1 MYYEGKA
8 MSKLREFI
16 IKDVR
21 CFEGEQRANIRPITL
36 LVGENSTGKTSF
48 LGSYRVL
55 HQALSR
61 HKYFQSIMQGHLNF
75 NVEPFQMGA
84 FRDIYRSKRGKS
96 NGRDSFALGCSMED
110 GNNKHDILLTFI
122 EKGSEP
128 VIASLRFQVSDE
140 SYLEMQITQDLNII
154 LKIPNHTIKI
164 KGTRFHYDEL
174 SLFFMLLESGFHPK
188 ERERIAS
195 MLDIEEKEADIL
207 NKFLN
212 EELAIISRTRSGN
225 IVARRFF
232 GKEKSISPLRSKP
245 KRTYDPVSEVPS
257 SEGEHIPMLM
267 MRLLRT
273 KDESWDTLHDDLV
286 AFGDQS
292 GLFSDITIKSHG
304 KQINDPFQ
312 LRVKVRTGPQS
323 NIIDVGYG
331 VNQILPILVEIMHS
345 ERTTFLLQQP
355 EVHLHPRAQAEFSTF
370 LAKSASKKGHAFLIE
385 THSDYIIDRMRIS
398 VRDEIIKPDDVSILY
413 FEPKKKGGAV
423 KIHNIKMDKQGNLI
437 DVPPGYRDFFMKES
451 DKLLGFS

>member
-1 MYYEGKA
+1 

-48 LGSYRVL
+48 LGSYRAL
-55 HQALSR
+55 HQVLSR
-61 HKYFQSIMQGHLNF
+61 HQNALSMVQGYSNF
-75 NVEPFQMGA
+75 NEEPFQMGT

-96 NGRDSFALGCSMED
+96 NGKDDFVLGCSMED
-110 GNNKHDILLTFI
+110 GNNKHDVLLTFI

-128 VIASLRFQVSDE
+128 TIASLCFQISNK
-140 SYLEMQITQDLNII
+140 SYFKIQMTPGRNIV
-154 LKIPNHTIKI
+154 LKIPKHTIKTTFSSNDLFLLFLFVTDFFNLTSAKRMSDMFGI
-164 KGTRFHYDEL
+164 KEQDTKILNEFMKKEFAIASKSKEGRISTQYLWASYEL
-174 SLFFMLLESGFHPK
+174 W
-188 ERERIAS
+188 RER
-195 MLDIEEKEADIL
+195 
-207 NKFLN
+207 
-212 EELAIISRTRSGN
+212 
-225 IVARRFF
+225 
-232 GKEKSISPLRSKP
+232 SISPLRSKP
-245 KRTYDPVSEVPS
+245 KRTYDPTSES
-257 SEGEHIPMLM
+257 RTSEGDHIPMLM

-273 KDESWDTLHDDLV
+273 KDKSWDTLHEDLV
-286 AFGDQS
+286 KFGDLS
-292 GLFSDITIKSHG
+292 GLFSDIGIKRHG
-304 KQINDPFQ
+304 KEINDPFQ

-370 LAKSASKKGHAFLIE
+370 LAKSVSKKEHSFLIE

-398 VRDEIIKPDDVSILY
+398 VRDGIIGPDDVSILY
-413 FEPKKKGGAV
+413 FEPEKKGGSV
-423 KIHNIKMDKQGNLI
+423 KIHNIKMDEQGNLI

>member
-1 MYYEGKA
+1 

-48 LGSYRVL
+48 LGSYQVL
-55 HQALSR
+55 SQLLNGPRYVHSGIR
-61 HKYFQSIMQGHLNF
+61 PHLNF
-75 NVEPFQMGA
+75 NLEPFQMGA

-96 NGRDSFALGCSMED
+96 NGKDDFVLGCHMED
-110 GNNKHDILLTFI
+110 ENTKHDVLLTFI

-128 VIASLRFQVSDE
+128 AIASLRFQISDE
-140 SYLEMQITQDLNII
+140 SYLGIQMLQNKNIV
-154 LKIPNHTIKI
+154 LKIPNHTIKTEFPADDVFFLFLFMNDFFNVADTKRMSDMFGI
-164 KGTRFHYDEL
+164 KEQD
-174 SLFFMLLESGFHPK
+174 SK
-188 ERERIAS
+188 
-195 MLDIEEKEADIL
+195 IL
-207 NKFLN
+207 NNFIKKEFTLGSKSK
-212 EELAIISRTRSGN
+212 EGRISTQYSWASYDLGRET
-225 IVARRFF
+225 
-232 GKEKSISPLRSKP
+232 SISPLRSKP

-257 SEGEHIPMLM
+257 SEGDHIPMLM

-273 KDESWDTLHDDLV
+273 KDKSWDTLHEDLV
-286 AFGDQS
+286 EFGKQS
-292 GLFSDITIKSHG
+292 GLFSDIAIKRHG
-304 KQINDPFQ
+304 KEINDPFQ

-345 ERTTFLLQQP
+345 KRTTFLLQQP

-370 LAKSASKKGHAFLIE
+370 LAKSVSKKGHSFLIE

-398 VRDEIIKPDDVSILY
+398 VRDGIIKPDDVSILY
-413 FEPKKKGGAV
+413 FEPEKKGGSV
-423 KIHNIKMDKQGNLI
+423 KIHNIKMDEQGNLI
-437 DVPPGYRDFFMKES
+437 DAPPGYRDFFMKES